1 MVENNRLFMSIES
14 NGSFV
19 MAERLRALREARGL
33 SHYKLSKALE
43 DRYDI
48 KISSD
53 SLMNYEVADAN
64 HSKKYKNMGMR
75 VEYLRCLAKFYG
87 VSTDYLLGLA
97 EEQTPDPTIQSA
109 CRYTGLS
116 EKAIEV
122 LCHHGE
128 QELQDGYQD
137 LTHGIAKQLLNLLI
151 ESHNFYVIMVLL
163 RQCLAAYTVKS
174 NQKSLFTGG
183 DYMDA
188 ERIVAEAGRVILKSS
203 EAADFYA
210 NKAADYLKTFAHK
223 EIRAFAEHFCEK

>member
-1 MVENNRLFMSIES
+1 MSIES

-19 MAERLRALREARGL
+19 MAERLRALRETRGL

-87 VSTDYLLGLA
+87 VSTDYLLGLI
-97 EEQTPDPTIQSA
+97 EEQTPDPTMQSA

-116 EKAIEV
+116 EKAIDV
-122 LCHHGE
+122 LCHCGE
-128 QELQDGYQD
+128 IKLQDGYYD
-137 LTHGIAKQLLNLLI
+137 ISHGIGKQVLNLLI
-151 ESHNFYVIMVLL
+151 ESDNFYVIMILL
-163 RQCLAAYTVKS
+163 RQCIAAYTVKC
-174 NQKSLFTGG
+174 NQNSLFTGG
-183 DYMDA
+183 DYMYA
-188 ERIVAEAGRVILKSS
+188 ERIVKEAGEVILKSS
-203 EAADFYA
+203 AAADFYA
-210 NKAADYLKTFAHK
+210 NKAADYLKSFAR
-223 EIRAFAEHFCEK
+223 EELRAFAEQFCE